1 MWPMGTM
8 GRMLAKARRTLK
20 VAAAQMTHPSPTSIK
35 DALQSTAPID
45 SIQIQGWVR
54 TRRDSKDFSFIELN
68 DGSSL
73 RNLQIIAKNT
83 LPNYAAVQRLTTGAS
98 ISVTGALVAS
108 QGKRQKWELVADNIK
123 IIGTADDSYPLQK
136 KGHTH
141 EFLREIAHLRPRSNL
156 FSSVFRVRS
165 RLAFAVHQ
173 FFQERGFVYV
183 HTPIITGSD
192 CEGAGELFR
201 VTTLESEKMPRT
213 ANGEI
218 DYTKDFFAR
227 PSYLTVSG
235 QLEAEALALALSKV
249 YTFGPTFRAENSNTS
264 RHASEFWMIEPEM
277 AFCDLNG
284 NMDLAEEF
292 VKYLIA
298 DARKHCPD
306 EMELFARFVDKE
318 LLPRLDFV
326 AERPFQRIAYSDAVD
341 LLKMRGEKFEFPID
355 YGLNLQSEHER
366 WLTEK
371 HFKCPVSVFNFP
383 KEIKPFY
390 MRLNDDGETVA
401 AMDLLVPGIG
411 EIVGGSQRE
420 ERLEMLEENMRRH
433 KMDPADYKWY
443 LDLRR
448 YGTVPHSGFGLGF
461 ERMLMFITGVPNI
474 RDVIPFARTPG
485 SAEF

>member
-1 MWPMGTM
+1 
-8 GRMLAKARRTLK
+8 
-20 VAAAQMTHPSPTSIK
+20 MTQHSPTTVK
-35 DALQSTAPID
+35 DALQSNVPID
-45 SIQIQGWVR
+45 AIHVQGWVR
-54 TRRDSKDFSFIELN
+54 TRRGSRDFSFIELN

-83 LPNYAAVQRLTTGAS
+83 LPNYAALQRLTTGAS
-98 ISVTGALVAS
+98 VSAHGALVAS
-108 QGKRQKWELVADNIK
+108 QGKGQKWELVADKID

-136 KGHTH
+136 KGHTP

-173 FFQERGFVYV
+173 FFQDRGFVYV

-201 VTTLESEKMPRT
+201 VTTIDWNEPPRT
-213 ANGEI
+213 RDGEI
-218 DYTKDFFAR
+218 DFARDFFAR
-227 PSYLTVSG
+227 QAYLTVSG
-235 QLEAEALALALSKV
+235 QLEAEAFALALSKV

-284 NMDLAEEF
+284 NMDLAEEI
-292 VKYLIA
+292 VKYLIL
-298 DARKHCPD
+298 DVRKNCPD
-306 EMELFARFVDKE
+306 EMELFAKFVDKE
-318 LLPRLDFV
+318 LFARLDFV
-326 AERPFQRIAYSDAVD
+326 IDRPFQRIPYTDAIQ
-341 LLKMRGEKFEFPID
+341 LLKKSGEKFEFPID

-371 HFKCPVSVFNFP
+371 HFKCPVTVFNYP

-390 MRLNDDGETVA
+390 MRLNDDGKTVT

-420 ERLEMLEENMRRH
+420 ERLEVLEENMRRH
-433 KMDPADYKWY
+433 NMDPADYKWY

-448 YGTVPHSGFGLGF
+448 YGTAPHSGFGLGF
-461 ERMLMFITGVPNI
+461 ERMLMFITGVSNI

>member
-1 MWPMGTM
+1 MVTPIS
-8 GRMLAKARRTLK
+8 
-20 VAAAQMTHPSPTSIK
+20 VK
-35 DALQSTAPID
+35 DALLSTAPVPAVLVK
-45 SIQIQGWVR
+45 GWVR
-54 TRRDSKDFSFIELN
+54 TRRDSKDLSFIEVN

-73 RNLQIIAKNT
+73 RNLQIIARNT
-83 LPNYAAVQRLTTGAS
+83 LPNYSAVQRIITGAS
-98 ISVTGALVAS
+98 IAVQGALVAS
-108 QGKRQKWELVADNIK
+108 QGKGQSWEVVADSVE
-123 IIGTADDSYPLQK
+123 IIGASDDTYPLQK
-136 KGHTH
+136 KGHTP

-156 FSSVFRVRS
+156 FGSVFRVRS

-201 VTTLESEKMPRT
+201 VTTMDPKDPPRLPD
-213 ANGEI
+213 GQL
-218 DYTKDFFAR
+218 DDTKDFFAR
-227 PSYLTVSG
+227 RTYLTVSG
-235 QLEAEALALALSKV
+235 QLEAEAFACALSKV

-264 RHASEFWMIEPEM
+264 RHANEFWMIEPEM
-277 AFCDLNG
+277 AFCDLKCD
-284 NMDLAEEF
+284 MDLAEEL
-292 VKYLIA
+292 VKYLVRDI
-298 DARKHCPD
+298 RKNCPD
-306 EMELFARFVDKE
+306 EIGLFEKFVDKE
-318 LLPRLDFV
+318 LPARLEFV
-326 AERPFQRIAYSDAVD
+326 VERPFQRISYAEAVE
-341 LLKMRGEKFEFPID
+341 LLRTSGEKFEFPVE

-371 HFKCPVSVFNFP
+371 HFKSPITVFNYP

-390 MRLNDDGETVA
+390 MRLNDDGKTVT

-420 ERLEMLEENMRRH
+420 ERLDVLEANLRQHNM
-433 KMDPADYKWY
+433 DLADYKWY

-448 YGTVPHSGFGLGF
+448 YGTVPHAGFGLGF
-461 ERMLMFITGVPNI
+461 ERMLMFVTGVPNI

>member
-1 MWPMGTM
+1 
-8 GRMLAKARRTLK
+8 
-20 VAAAQMTHPSPTSIK
+20 MTQLSPTPIK

-45 SIQIQGWVR
+45 AIQVQGWVR

-73 RNLQIIAKNT
+73 RNLQIIARNT
-83 LPNYAAVQRLTTGAS
+83 LPNYAGVQRLATGAS
-98 ISVTGALVAS
+98 ISVRGALVAS
-108 QGKRQKWELVADNIK
+108 HGKGQRWELVADKID
-123 IIGTADDSYPLQK
+123 IIGGADETYPLQK
-136 KGHTH
+136 KGHTP

-156 FSSVFRVRS
+156 FGCVFRVRS
-165 RLAFAVHQ
+165 RLAFAIHE
-173 FFQERGFVYV
+173 FFQDRGFLYV

-201 VTTLESEKMPRT
+201 VSTIDIKNPPRK
-213 ANGEI
+213 NGDI
-218 DYTKDFFAR
+218 DYAQDFFAR
-227 PSYLTVSG
+227 ATYLTVSG

-284 NMDLAEEF
+284 NMDLAEEL

-298 DARKHCPD
+298 DVRKHCPE
-306 EMELFARFVDKE
+306 EMELFAKFVDKE
-318 LLPRLDFV
+318 LLHRLDFV
-326 AERPFQRIAYSDAVD
+326 LNRTFQRITYTDAVD
-341 LLKMRGEKFEFPID
+341 LLKKSGEKFEFPID

-371 HFKCPVSVFNFP
+371 HFKCSVTVFNFP

-390 MRLNDDGETVA
+390 MRLNDDGKTVA

-420 ERLEMLEENMRRH
+420 ERLEVLEENMRRH

-448 YGTVPHSGFGLGF
+448 YGTAPHSGFGLGF
-461 ERMLMFITGVPNI
+461 ERMLMFITGVANI
-474 RDVIPFARTPG
+474 RDVLPFARTPG

>member
-1 MWPMGTM
+1 
-8 GRMLAKARRTLK
+8 
-20 VAAAQMTHPSPTSIK
+20 MTQLSPTAIK
-35 DALQSTAPID
+35 DALQSAAPID
-45 SIQIQGWVR
+45 SIQVQGWVR

-73 RNLQIIAKNT
+73 RNLQIIARNT
-83 LPNYAAVQRLTTGAS
+83 LPNYPAVQRVTTGAS

-108 QGKRQKWELVADNIK
+108 QGKGQKWELVADNIE
-123 IIGTADDSYPLQK
+123 IVGATDDSYPLQK
-136 KGHTH
+136 KGHTP

-156 FSSVFRVRS
+156 FGAIFRVRS

-201 VTTLESEKMPRT
+201 VTSLDLKEPPRRDD
-213 ANGEI
+213 GSI
-218 DYTKDFFAR
+218 DYAKDFFAR
-227 PSYLTVSG
+227 STYLTVSG
-235 QLEAEALALALSKV
+235 QLEAEAFACALTKV

-264 RHASEFWMIEPEM
+264 RHANEFWMIEPEI
-277 AFCDLNG
+277 AFCDLHG
-284 NMDLAEEF
+284 NMDLAEEI
-292 VKYLIA
+292 VKYLICDIRA
-298 DARKHCPD
+298 NCEDD
-306 EMELFARFVDKE
+306 LGLFSKFVDKE
-318 LLPRLDFV
+318 LLERLEFV
-326 AERPFQRIAYSDAVD
+326 VEREFQRITYADAVE
-341 LLKMRGEKFEFPID
+341 LLKTSGEKFEFPVA
-355 YGLNLQSEHER
+355 YGANLQSEHER

-371 HFKCPVSVFNFP
+371 HFNCPVTVFNYP

-390 MRLNDDGETVA
+390 MRLNDDGKTVT
-401 AMDLLVPGIG
+401 AMDVLVPGIG

-420 ERLEMLEENMRRH
+420 ERLEVLEENMRRH
-433 KMDPADYKWY
+433 QMDPADYKWY

-448 YGTVPHSGFGLGF
+448 YGTVPHAGFGLGF
-461 ERMLMFITGVPNI
+461 ERMLMFVTGVSNI